1 MIAVHELQ
9 IAQRSIAKGANQDN
23 LQAQIHLARH
33 IEIIAENIS
42 SSADVSIKNIR
53 DNRKREQHK
62 HHRNYMEG
70 GAES

>member
-1 MIAVHELQ
+1 MTAVQSLQ
-9 IAQRSIAKGANQDN
+9 TSQRSITKGAKQDN

-33 IEIIAENIS
+33 IEIIAESIS

-62 HHRNYMEG
+62 RHRNYMEG
-70 GAES
+70 AKI